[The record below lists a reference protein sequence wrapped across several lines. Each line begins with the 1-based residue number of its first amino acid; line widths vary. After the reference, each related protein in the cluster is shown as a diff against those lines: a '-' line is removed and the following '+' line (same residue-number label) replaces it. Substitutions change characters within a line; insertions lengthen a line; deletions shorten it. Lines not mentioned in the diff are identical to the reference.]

1 MSMDDANTLRNRGD
15 VGPIFDAR
23 ELGPIETA
31 PRVRESALVAQTK
44 HKKQLTRAEHAKTLR
59 ESKRAAFDK
68 RFEIV
73 ETAIKEAE
81 AEKWRKSDPTAKARA
96 SDVVSQLSAA
106 VANYEAQALKAETA
120 GNVKK
125 ASELREAAAARRTW
139 LSEAEKGLSEFTN

>member
-59 ESKRAAFDK
+59 ESKRAAFEAK
-68 RFEIV
+68 REQARLNLF
-73 ETAIKEAE
+73 
-81 AEKWRKSDPTAKARA
+81 SCAKASSSKESQRGQLGQQLRQFSEVSGHLQKLRA
-96 SDVVSQLSAA
+96 NFD
-106 VANYEAQALKAETA
+106 
-120 GNVKK
+120 
-125 ASELREAAAARRTW
+125 
-139 LSEAEKGLSEFTN
+139 

>member
-1 MSMDDANTLRNRGD
+1 MTER
-15 VGPIFDAR
+15 
-23 ELGPIETA
+23 
-31 PRVRESALVAQTK
+31 
-44 HKKQLTRAEHAKTLR
+44 
-59 ESKRAAFDK
+59 SKRAAFDK

-96 SDVVSQLSAA
+96 NDVVSQLSAA